1 MPATKKNHP
10 SSPSHTMTQEN
21 NKLEAIKKR
30 VESKF
35 SQIEERIT
43 SIEQQIKSR
52 NVTLSI

>member
-1 MPATKKNHP
+1 MPAAKKNPP